1 MEKIDVTVVIPALN
15 SENTISNCLNSIRS
29 NETKYNYEIIVVDA
43 GSHDHTVEKARE
55 WVAAK
60 SGFARH
66 DAPGVQ
72 SRWRD
77 ATVTSCVLE
86 PTLSRMSEGTV
97 VREDGSPVD
106 F

>member
-1 MEKIDVTVVIPALN
+1 MNVYRLDPIDPSHPSWRYSEEK
-15 SENTISNCLNSIRS
+15 
-29 NETKYNYEIIVVDA
+29 DA
-43 GSHDHTVEKARE
+43 VWACAPTAQAARE

-66 DAPGVQ
+66 DAPGAQ
-72 SRWRD
+72 SPWRD

-86 PTLSRMSEGTV
+86 PTLSRMSEGSV
-97 VREDGSPVD
+97 VREDGSRVD